1 MNVYF
6 SRVRVLFLFVCLAF
20 FTGPVFSQTTTG
32 GRSAFEI
39 LKISPACRAMAVGG
53 AYTALGDDIASLYY
67 NPAGLASVLTN
78 ELGLTYLSL
87 YQNFNYESVAYAC
100 PLGTAFQTI
109 DGTLALSV
117 NLLQPGNMS
126 RLNDQGVTVGN
137 FSSSDSVYSLAYARS
152 FGMVHAGFSV
162 KYIQQQIDNI
172 QSSLLEGDAGL
183 IFVPPFDGMR
193 VGVCMKNIG
202 VQSDGFNLPFVINA
216 GISYR
221 HFGMFSEM
229 DDAALT
235 AEGVFPLKPI
245 EEKVGMRVGGEYDFK
260 WIGSKVSLR
269 AGYAF
274 LDNDLE
280 GVGFSAGA
288 GYGLDFGKALIYIDY
303 AFSPA
308 DIFGNAHR
316 VSLTTKF

>member
-1 MNVYF
+1 M
-6 SRVRVLFLFVCLAF
+6 LAA
-20 FTGPVFSQTTTG
+20 GPVFSQTATG
-32 GRSAFEI
+32 GRAAFEI
-39 LKISPACRAMAVGG
+39 LKLSPACRAMAVGG
-53 AYTALGDDIASLYY
+53 AYTALGDDVGSLYY

-100 PLGTAFQTI
+100 PLGTAFQSI

-117 NLLQPGNMS
+117 NLLQPGNML
-126 RLNDQGVTVGN
+126 RLNDQGVTVGT
-137 FSSSDSVYSLAYARS
+137 FSSSDSVYYLAYARS
-152 FGMVHAGFSV
+152 FGLVHAGLSV

-172 QSSLLEGDAGL
+172 QSSQLDADAGL
-183 IFVPPFDGMR
+183 VFVPPFEGMR

-202 VQSDGFNLPFVINA
+202 VQSDGFNLPFVVNA

-221 HFGMFSEM
+221 HFGMFSEL
-229 DDAALT
+229 DDAAIT

-245 EEKVGMRVGGEYDFK
+245 EDKIGMRVGGEYEFK
-260 WIGSKVSLR
+260 WIGSKVALR
-269 AGYAF
+269 AGYSF
-274 LDNDLE
+274 LDNDLG

-308 DIFGNAHR
+308 DFFGESHR